1 MTLPK
6 PANPAFEAR
15 VAAVR
20 RFNRSYTRQLGVLQE
35 SFLDLPFSLTDMRVL
50 YELAHRDQPSAT
62 EIAEAL
68 GLDHGYLSRILR
80 SFSVRGLIDRT
91 PTPNDRRQYTLT
103 LTAKGR
109 AEFAVGEM
117 RSKEAVGA
125 ILARLPDAAQD
136 HLVAAMSTIQTMTD
150 ATSEAAAS
158 QFTLRP
164 HRPGDIGWVVARH
177 GALYAQE
184 YSWDISFEALVAEIA
199 AGFLRNFDATREACW
214 IAEINSVPVG
224 SVFLVRASD
233 DIAKLRLLLVEP
245 SSRGYGIGRA
255 LVEQCIGFAR
265 ERGYRKIT
273 LWTQSILTGARTIY
287 QRAGFQHIG
296 TETHRSFGVELI
308 GETWELTL

>member
-1 MTLPK
+1 MNLPK
-6 PANPAFEAR
+6 TTHPAFEDR

-20 RFNRSYTRQLGVLQE
+20 RFNRAYTRQLGVLQE

-50 YELAHRDQPSAT
+50 YELAHRDRPSAT

-91 PTPNDRRQYTLT
+91 PTPGDRRQNRVT

-109 AEFAVGEM
+109 AEFAIGEK

-136 HLVAAMSTIQTMTD
+136 HLVAAMRTIEAMTD
-150 ATSEAAAS
+150 PTPAP
-158 QFTLRP
+158 FCLRP

-184 YSWDISFEALVAEIA
+184 YGWGPAFEALVAEIT
-199 AGFLRNFDATREACW
+199 AGFLRDFDATREACW
-214 IAEINSVPVG
+214 IAEINGAPVG

-233 DIAKLRLLLVEP
+233 EVAKLRLLLVEP
-245 SSRGYGIGRA
+245 SARGNGIGRA
-255 LVEQCIGFAR
+255 LVEQCIAFAR

-273 LWTQSILTGARTIY
+273 LWTQSILVGARAIY
-287 QRAGFQHIG
+287 QRAGFTLVG
-296 TETHRSFGVELI
+296 TEPHRSFGVELV

>member
-1 MTLPK
+1 MNLTK
-6 PANPAFEAR
+6 EANSAFEAR

-20 RFNRSYTRQLGVLQE
+20 HFNRAYTRQLGVLQE

-62 EIAEAL
+62 EIAETL

-80 SFSVRGLIDRT
+80 GFAVRGLIDRT
-91 PTPNDRRQYTLT
+91 PTPGDRRQNRVT

-109 AEFAVGEM
+109 LEFAVGEK
-117 RSKEAVGA
+117 RSKEAIGA

-136 HLVAAMSTIQTMTD
+136 HLVTAMRTIEAMTD
-150 ATSEAAAS
+150 TTPAP
-158 QFTLRP
+158 FTLRP

-184 YSWDISFEALVAEIA
+184 YGWSFGFEALVAEIT
-199 AGFLRNFDATREACW
+199 AGFLRDFDATREACW
-214 IAEINSVPVG
+214 IAEINGAPVG
-224 SVFLVRASD
+224 SVFLVRATD
-233 DIAKLRLLLVEP
+233 EVAKLRLLLVEP
-245 SSRGYGIGRA
+245 SARGYGIGRA
-255 LVEQCIGFAR
+255 LVEQCIEFAR

-273 LWTQSILTGARTIY
+273 LWTQSILVGARAIY
-287 QRAGFQHIG
+287 QRAGFQHVG
-296 TETHRSFGVELI
+296 TEPHNSFGVELV

>member
-1 MTLPK
+1 MNIPNPT
-6 PANPAFEAR
+6 NPAFEAR

-20 RFNRSYTRQLGVLQE
+20 RFNRAYTRQLGMLQE

-80 SFSVRGLIDRT
+80 GFAVRGLIDRT
-91 PTPNDRRQYTLT
+91 PTPGDRRQNRLE

-109 AEFAVGEM
+109 AEFAICEK
-117 RSKEAVGA
+117 RSRQAVA
-125 ILARLPDAAQD
+125 ATLARLPDAAQD
-136 HLVAAMSTIQTMTD
+136 HLVAAMGTIETMTD
-150 ATSEAAAS
+150 TTPAP
-158 QFTLRP
+158 FTLRP

-184 YSWDISFEALVAEIA
+184 YGWSISFEALVAEIA
-199 AGFLRNFDATREACW
+199 AGFLRDFDATREACW
-214 IAEINSVPVG
+214 IAEINGAPLG

-233 DIAKLRLLLVEP
+233 DVAKLRLLLVEP
-245 SSRGYGIGRA
+245 SARGHGVGRA
-255 LVEQCIGFAR
+255 LVEQCIDFAR

-273 LWTQSILTGARTIY
+273 LWTQSILVGARAIY
-287 QRAGFQHIG
+287 QRAGFTHVG
-296 TETHRSFGVELI
+296 TEPHRSFGVELV

>member
-1 MTLPK
+1 MNRPK
-6 PANPAFEAR
+6 PTNPAFEAR

-20 RFNRSYTRQLGVLQE
+20 RFNRAYTRQLGVLQE

-91 PTPNDRRQYTLT
+91 PAPGDRRQNRIA

-109 AEFAVGEM
+109 LEYAVGEK
-117 RSKEAVGA
+117 RSKEAIGA

-136 HLVAAMSTIQTMTD
+136 HLVAAMSTIEAMTD
-150 ATSEAAAS
+150 TTAAR
-158 QFTLRP
+158 FTLRP

-184 YSWDISFEALVAEIA
+184 YGWSIAFEALVAEIA
-199 AGFLRNFDATREACW
+199 AGFLRDFVSTREACW
-214 IAEINSVPVG
+214 IAEINGAPVG

-233 DIAKLRLLLVEP
+233 EVAKLRLLLVEP
-245 SSRGYGIGRA
+245 SARGYGIGRA
-255 LVEQCIGFAR
+255 LVQQCIDFSR

-273 LWTQSILTGARTIY
+273 LWTQSILVGARAIY

-296 TETHRSFGVELI
+296 TDPHNSFGVELI
-308 GETWELTL
+308 GETWELEL